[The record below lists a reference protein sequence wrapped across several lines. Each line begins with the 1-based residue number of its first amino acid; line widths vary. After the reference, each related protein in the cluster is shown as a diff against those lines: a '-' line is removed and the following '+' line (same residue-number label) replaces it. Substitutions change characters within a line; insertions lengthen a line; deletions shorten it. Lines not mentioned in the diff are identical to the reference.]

1 MKVYNV
7 YWMAD
12 GYEDL
17 NSVHRTFE
25 GAKKTVNDH
34 AKRLGIDLS
43 VDYEMDGCWIY
54 YVSKETDIV
63 IQVMDLED

>member
-1 MKVYNV
+1 MEVFNV
-7 YWMAD
+7 WWFAD

-25 GAKKTVNDH
+25 GAKKTVANH

-43 VDYEMDGCWIY
+43 ADNGMDGCWIY
-54 YVSKETDIV
+54 YVSKETDVV
-63 IQVMDLED
+63 IQAMDLED

>member
-1 MKVYNV
+1 MEVYNV

-34 AKRLGIDLS
+34 AKRLGIDLF
-43 VDYEMDGCWIY
+43 VDYEIDGCCIY

-63 IQVMDLED
+63 IQVRDLED

>member
-1 MKVYNV
+1 MEVYNV
-7 YWMAD
+7 YWLAD

-34 AKRLGIDLS
+34 AKRLDIELS

-54 YVSKETDIV
+54 YVSKETDVV
-63 IQVMDLED
+63 IQAMDLED